1 MIRLMKKVAYY
12 LSIGVAGFIV
22 LLFIGIAVVN
32 VYITDNRATRI
43 LTSQIESRLNATA
56 SLQVTHFSLFHGF
69 EIKNFKLFVSGDT
82 APLLQ
87 FDTFK
92 LKYSLLPMFI
102 GKVNIYEVGL
112 YNPSIVIDEHKGVW
126 NFQRM
131 LKPSEK
137 KEKEKKEEKQKA
149 EAGEAI
155 TLPIPVEFLF
165 NFIVQNLSI
174 TVHGSTYELR
184 CNDFSSYITLHAPS
198 ISSIPLNIKAFTL
211 FDTMDITINPQKTL
225 QLSFISKDVKAG
237 PPLLFSFHIAYHPD
251 QKQLSSSFICGT
263 YTTPLRF
270 VQKHVAPL
278 NAKIEYDIIYN
289 PSTDILRCN
298 TFVITFNQ
306 STWVSFAGS
315 ILHVNKNP
323 TISFAMLDSNIRL
336 HELYTYTSK
345 LIGPSPYL
353 NGTVSLFPLV
363 ITGTGSNFTIKGTI
377 SGQNVAVATGGFSI
391 TVPSFTIPYTV
402 AMSNTNVAGLLQ
414 VHIPH
419 FYYVLG
425 EKSKDNGADLLCEL
439 NYNRNTGFMQIHRFV
454 MVHRDADSAKEA
466 LRCEMDG
473 TISLHDTIQARIAV
487 HPLMINMPVLTHTLP
502 AHLKQALSSSPITK
516 PVNVTLN
523 TTLQSSKKVNTVELA
538 AILAIPDYDIDDLRL
553 SASIAQK
560 PAQQKITIS
569 VLELSSNKKNMTI
582 RAHGNVVM
590 GNDPMID
597 VSTGLTVAPAKPVVF
612 ADYSLSGQ
620 LAVIMHLKGTV
631 QKLSAKG
638 NVVSKKLQI
647 ENKPNKLYVGPVDI
661 NIPVMYT
668 MGESFELPFDVADSM
683 NIELFKPDVNVSIG
697 RIVAKHP
704 SRDIAFEYMSSC
716 KGYIGCKRNTLEIKN
731 VQATVM
737 GGTVTLK
744 ELLFN
749 LADLK
754 PENMGFRVAFNVND
768 IDIGKLDN
776 PSSIRIHHSSL
787 LSMNAQM
794 EGKNLTTGQNLDV
807 SGTAT
812 IYKIGEQF
820 ANRLFKGLNEE
831 RGKSKLG
838 MAQFAVDNSLIISG
852 FDFYIDKGLVY
863 PTVVFKRKILGAV
876 VTVNNERVRYER
888 IPVMEFFNK
897 VREESL

>member
-1 MIRLMKKVAYY
+1 MKKVAYY

-22 LLFIGIAVVN
+22 LLFIGIIGVN
-32 VYITDNRATRI
+32 IYITDSKATRFLI
-43 LTSQIESRLNATA
+43 SQIESSLNATA

-69 EIKNFKLFVSGDT
+69 EIKNCKLFVLGDT
-82 APLLQ
+82 TPLLQ

-92 LKYSLLPMFI
+92 LKYSLLPMLI

-137 KEKEKKEEKQKA
+137 KEKEEKEEKQKV

-155 TLPIPVEFLF
+155 SLPIPVEFLF
-165 NFIVQNLSI
+165 NCIVQNLSI

-184 CNDFSSYITLHAPS
+184 CHDFSSYITVHAPS
-198 ISSIPLNIKAFTL
+198 MRSIPLNVKALAL
-211 FDTMDITINPQKTL
+211 FDTMDIAINPQKTL

-237 PPLLFSFHIAYHPD
+237 PPLLFSFHVAYNPD
-251 QKQLSSSFICGT
+251 QKQLSSNFICGT

-289 PSTDILRCN
+289 PSTDVLRCN
-298 TFVITFNQ
+298 TFMITFNQ

-315 ILHVNKNP
+315 ILHVNKSP
-323 TISFAMLDSNIRL
+323 EISFAMLDSNIRL

-345 LIGPSPYL
+345 LIGPSPYFH
-353 NGTVSLFPLV
+353 GTVSLFPLM
-363 ITGTGSNFTIKGTI
+363 ITGKGNNFTVTGAI
-377 SGQNVAVATGGFSI
+377 SGENVAVATGDFSI

-402 AMSNTNVAGLLQ
+402 AMSNAYVTGSLRI
-414 VHIPH
+414 HIPH
-419 FYYVLG
+419 FYYALG
-425 EKSKDNGADLLCEL
+425 EKSKDNSADLVCDI
-439 NYNRNTGFMQIHRFV
+439 NYNRNTGFVQIHRFV
-454 MVHRDADSAKEA
+454 MVHRDAASAKEA
-466 LRCEMDG
+466 IRCEMDG
-473 TISLHDTIQARIAV
+473 TVSLHDTIQARIAI

-516 PVNVTLN
+516 PISVTLN
-523 TTLQSSKKVNTVELA
+523 TTLQSSKKVNAIELA
-538 AILAIPDYDIDDLRL
+538 TIFAIPDYDIDDLKL
-553 SASIAQK
+553 TASIAHK
-560 PAQQKITIS
+560 PEQQKITIS
-569 VLELSSNKKNMTI
+569 VLELSSSKKNMAI
-582 RAHGNVVM
+582 QAHGNVVM
-590 GNDPMID
+590 GNDIMID
-597 VSTGLTVAPAKPVVF
+597 VSTGLTVAPAKPVAF

-620 LAVIMHLKGTV
+620 LAVAMHLKGTV

-638 NVVSKKLQI
+638 NIVSKKLQI
-647 ENKPNKLYVGPVDI
+647 ESKPNKLYVGPVDI
-661 NIPVMYT
+661 DIPIMYT
-668 MGESFELPFDVADSM
+668 MGESFEIPFDVADSM
-683 NIELFKPDVNVSIG
+683 NIALFKPEVNVSIG

-704 SRDIAFEYMSSC
+704 SRNIAFEYMSSC

-768 IDIGKLDN
+768 IDIGKLDD
-776 PSSIRIHHSSL
+776 PSSLRIHHDSL
-787 LSMNAQM
+787 LSMNAIMQ
-794 EGKNLTTGQNLDV
+794 GKNLSTGQNLDI

-812 IYKIGEQF
+812 IYKVGEQF

-831 RGKSKLG
+831 KGKSKLG
-838 MAQFAVDNSLIISG
+838 MAQIAVDNSLIIAG

-863 PTVVFKRKILGAV
+863 PTVVFKRKILGAL